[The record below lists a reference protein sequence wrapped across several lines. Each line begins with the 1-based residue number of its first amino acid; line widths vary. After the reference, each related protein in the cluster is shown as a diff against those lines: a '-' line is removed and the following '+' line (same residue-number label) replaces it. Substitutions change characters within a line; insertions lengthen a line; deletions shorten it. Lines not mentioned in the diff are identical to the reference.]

1 MKRLTL
7 LPLLL
12 LALAACAPFRTVVVD
27 VVNELGGSHGVLS
40 YSADPAGVTITPGD
54 TVLLDV
60 RLDVQ
65 GFNLTTTA
73 DCIVNVTEHIIC
85 TWPLLD
91 TVTIVPLTGDDVTV
105 SISFKR
111 PGDTAFRLEHL
122 GE

>member
-1 MKRLTL
+1 MKRLAFL
-7 LPLLL
+7 SLLL
-12 LALAACAPFRTVVVD
+12 LVLAACAPFRTAVVD

-40 YSADPAGVTITPGD
+40 YDPTGVTITPGA
-54 TVLLDV
+54 TTLLDV

-65 GFNLTTTA
+65 GFNLTTDAT

-85 TWPLLD
+85 TWAFLD
-91 TVTIVPLTGDDVTV
+91 TATTVPLTGQDVTV

-111 PGDTAFRLEHL
+111 PGDTVFRLEHL